1 MELLQT
7 TVGAMFRDTA
17 KRFPDRPCV
26 ETPEECHTYA
36 EVLLMAERTA
46 WALRE
51 NGAGKDS
58 RIAVWCKDSP
68 EFLLLYLGLEM
79 LGSVPVLLN
88 TSLTGE
94 EAAAL
99 LAKVGTEAVYY
110 DEGFK
115 DTSFP
120 EEVKKHAIPGARFI
134 PDFMRDLPEIGPAER
149 EALREITDSVKPGDP
164 DVVIFTS
171 GTSGAAKGVLS
182 THLARVNVARV
193 QAETLSLTEEDKSC
207 VAIPM
212 FHCFGLTGVIL
223 AALYSG
229 GCLYFPG
236 GRHTKQ
242 LLEAIS
248 LHGCTIFS
256 AVPTLFSAILARLD
270 LESFDL
276 ASLRTGYI
284 GGSVYTPEFFRRVEA
299 AMHFRLAPSLGQTEA
314 TAGLTFISPE
324 EPEEL
329 RAPTVGRFMESI
341 EGQIRDIVTGRPLPA
356 GKVGEIC
363 IRGWSV
369 MLGYLGEPELT
380 KEALEESGW
389 LHTGDLGWLD
399 EEGCLHMSGRLKE
412 LIIRGGENIS
422 PGEIEAVV
430 GQDPRVREVKC
441 VAVPDAHYGEEIC
454 ACVVLREGA
463 AEMTEEQVR
472 GLAAGHLAAYKVPR
486 YVLFMDALPKTGSG
500 KLALKQLKDFA
511 AEALHL
517 A

>member
-1 MELLQT
+1 MLQT
-7 TVGAMFRDTA
+7 TVGRMFRDTA
-17 KRFPDRPCV
+17 ERFSERPCM
-26 ETPEECHTYA
+26 ETPEQSYTYA
-36 EVLLMAERTA
+36 ETLALAEKA
-46 WALRE
+46 ACALARC
-51 NGAGKDS
+51 GVGKGS
-58 RIAVWCKDSP
+58 RVAVWCKDSP
-68 EFLLLYLGLEM
+68 EFLLLYLGLEL

-88 TSLTGE
+88 TSLTGT

-99 LAKVGTEAVYY
+99 MKKVGANAVYY
-110 DEGFK
+110 DDGFK
-115 DTSFP
+115 ETSFP
-120 EEVKKHAIPGARFI
+120 EEAAKHALPGARYI
-134 PDFMRDLPEIGPAER
+134 PDFLRELPEPGPEER
-149 EALREITDSVKPGDP
+149 RALRGITDALRPEDP
-164 DVVIFTS
+164 DVIIFTS
-171 GTSGAAKGVLS
+171 GTSGTAKGVLS

-193 QAETLSLTEEDKSC
+193 QAETISLTEEDKSC

-242 LLEAIS
+242 LLEAMS
-248 LHGCTIFS
+248 VHGCTVFS

-270 LESFDL
+270 LEQFDL
-276 ASLRTGYI
+276 HTLRTGYI
-284 GGSVYTPEFFRRVEA
+284 GGSVYTPEFFRRVER

-329 RAPTVGRFMESI
+329 RAPSVGRFMEGL
-341 EGQIRDIVTGRPLPA
+341 EGEIRDIESGKPLGTG
-356 GKVGEIC
+356 KTGEIC

-369 MLGYLGEPELT
+369 MKEYVGEPELT
-380 KEALEESGW
+380 KSVLEPDGW
-389 LHTGDLGWLD
+389 LHTGDLAWLD
-399 EEGCLHMSGRLKE
+399 EERCLHMNGRLKE

-422 PGEIEAVV
+422 PGEIEAVI

-463 AEMTEEQVR
+463 SGMKEEHIR
-472 GLAAGHLAAYKVPR
+472 SLAAGHLAAYKVPR
-486 YVLFMDALPKTGSG
+486 YVLFMDSLPRTGSG
-500 KLALKQLKDFA
+500 KLALKKLKDSA

-517 A
+517 S

>member
-1 MELLQT
+1 MELLRT
-7 TVGAMFRDTA
+7 TVGEMFRATA
-17 KRFPDRPCV
+17 ERFPARPCV
-26 ETPEECHTYA
+26 ETPEKSLSYA
-36 EVLLMAERTA
+36 EVLRKAERTA
-46 WALRE
+46 WALAQH
-51 NGAGKDS
+51 GAKKGS
-58 RIAVWCKDSP
+58 RVAVWCKDSP
-68 EFLLLYLGLEM
+68 EFLFLYLGLEL

-88 TSLTGE
+88 TSLTGA

-99 LAKVGTEAVYY
+99 MAKAEADSLYY

-120 EEVKKHAIPGARFI
+120 EEVEKHALPGGHFI
-134 PDFMRDLPEIGPAER
+134 PEFLQSLPELGPAER
-149 EALREITDSVKPGDP
+149 QGLRKLAEAVRPEDT

-171 GTSGAAKGVLS
+171 GTSGTAKGVLS

-242 LLEAIS
+242 LLESIS
-248 LHGCTIFS
+248 VHGCTIFS

-276 ASLRTGYI
+276 SALRTGYI
-284 GGSVYTPEFFRRVEA
+284 GGSVYTPEFFRRVES
-299 AMHFRLAPSLGQTEA
+299 AMDFRLAPSLGQTEA

-329 RAPTVGRFMESI
+329 RAPTVGRFMEGI
-341 EGQIRDIVTGRPLPA
+341 EGRIRDIETGKPLPA

-369 MLGYLGEPELT
+369 MQGYVNEPELT
-380 KEALEESGW
+380 KEALDPAGW
-389 LHTGDLGWLD
+389 LRTGDLAWLD
-399 EEGCLHMSGRLKE
+399 EAGCLHMSGRLKE

-422 PGEIEAVV
+422 PGEIEAVI
-430 GQDPRVREVKC
+430 GLDPRVREVKC

-463 AEMTEEQVR
+463 GMMKAEDIR
-472 GLAAGHLAAYKVPR
+472 ALAAAQLAAYKVPR
-486 YVLFMDALPKTGSG
+486 YVLFLDALPKTGSG
-500 KLALKQLKDFA
+500 KLALKQLKDYA
-511 AEALHL
+511 AEKLQL
-517 A
+517 E

>member
-1 MELLQT
+1 MLQT
-7 TVGAMFRDTA
+7 TVGRMFRDTA
-17 KRFPDRPCV
+17 GRFPDRPCM
-26 ETPEECHTYA
+26 ETPETKYTYA
-36 EVLLMAERTA
+36 ETLALAEKTA
-46 WALRE
+46 CALAR
-51 NGAGKDS
+51 NGAGRGS

-68 EFLLLYLGLEM
+68 EFLLLYLGLEL

-88 TSLTGE
+88 TSLTGA

-99 LAKVGTEAVYY
+99 MEKVGAEAIYF

-120 EEVKKHAIPGARFI
+120 DEAAKHALPGAHFI
-134 PDFMRDLPEIGPAER
+134 PDFLREPEEPGPEER
-149 EALREITDSVKPGDP
+149 EALRAAEAALRPEDP
-164 DVVIFTS
+164 DVIIFTS
-171 GTSGAAKGVLS
+171 GTSGTAKGVLS

-193 QAETLSLTEEDKSC
+193 QAETISLTEEDKSC

-229 GCLYFPG
+229 GSLYFPG

-242 LLEAIS
+242 LLESIS
-248 LHGCTIFS
+248 VHGCTVFS

-270 LESFDL
+270 LETFDL
-276 ASLRTGYI
+276 HTLRTGYI
-284 GGSVYTPEFFRRVEA
+284 GGSIYTPEFFRRVEQ
-299 AMHFRLAPSLGQTEA
+299 AMDFRLAPSLGQTEA

-324 EPEEL
+324 APEAL
-329 RAPTVGRFMESI
+329 RAPTVGRFMEGI
-341 EGQIRDIVTGRPLPA
+341 EGEIRDIETGKPLGA
-356 GKVGEIC
+356 GKTGEIC

-369 MLGYLGEPELT
+369 MKEYVGEPELT
-380 KEALEESGW
+380 KSVLEPDGW
-389 LHTGDLGWLD
+389 LHTGDLAWLD
-399 EEGCLHMSGRLKE
+399 EESCLHMNGRLKE

-422 PGEIEAVV
+422 PGEIEAVI
-430 GQDPRVREVKC
+430 GQDPWVREVKC

-463 AEMTEEQVR
+463 AEVKEDHIR
-472 GLAAGHLAAYKVPR
+472 ALAAASLAAYKVPR
-486 YVLFMDALPKTGSG
+486 YVLFMDSLPKTGSG
-500 KLALKQLKDFA
+500 KLALKKLKDSA

-517 A
+517 N

>member
-1 MELLQT
+1 MLLQT
-7 TVGAMFRDTA
+7 TVGRMFRDTA
-17 KRFPDRPCV
+17 ERFPGRICM
-26 ETPEECHTYA
+26 ETPERKYSYGETLA
-36 EVLLMAERTA
+36 LAERTA
-46 WALRE
+46 WALAQS
-51 NGAGKDS
+51 GAGKGS

-68 EFLLLYLGLEM
+68 AFLLLYLGLEL

-88 TSLTGE
+88 TSLTGA

-99 LAKVGTEAVYY
+99 MEKVGAEAVYY
-110 DEGFK
+110 DDGFK
-115 DTSFP
+115 DISFP
-120 EEVKKHAIPGARFI
+120 EEVKASGIPGGHFI
-134 PDFMRDLPEIGPAER
+134 PAFMEALPEIGPR
-149 EALREITDSVKPGDP
+149 EKETLREITDALRPEDP
-164 DVVIFTS
+164 DVIIFTS
-171 GTSGAAKGVLS
+171 GTSGTAKGVLS

-193 QAETLSLTEEDKSC
+193 QAETLSLTQEDKSC

-229 GCLYFPG
+229 GSLYFPG

-242 LLEAIS
+242 LLESIS
-248 LHGCTIFS
+248 RHGCTIFS

-276 ASLRTGYI
+276 STLRTGYI
-284 GGSVYTPEFFRRVEA
+284 GGSVYTPEFFRRVELSLQ
-299 AMHFRLAPSLGQTEA
+299 FRLAPSLGQTEA

-341 EGQIRDIVTGRPLPA
+341 EGQIRDIDGGKALPV
-356 GKVGEIC
+356 GQTGEIC

-369 MLGYLGEPELT
+369 MQGYVGQPELT
-380 KEALEESGW
+380 KEVLEDSGW

-399 EEGCLHMSGRLKE
+399 EAGCIHMNGRLKE

-422 PGEIEAVV
+422 PGEIEAVI
-430 GQDPRVREVKC
+430 GMDPRIREVKC

-454 ACVVLREGA
+454 ACVVLRQGA
-463 AEMTEEQVR
+463 SMMKEDHVR
-472 GLAAGHLAAYKVPR
+472 ALAAQHLAAYKVPR
-486 YVLFMDALPKTGSG
+486 YVLFMEALPRTGSG
-500 KLALKQLKDFA
+500 KLALKQLKDRA

-517 A
+517 R